1 MKFNIHKLMDLK
13 NPTDLDNYN
22 PNKPIF
28 YKNYLFHY
36 LIMFDKLELL
46 KLNKHPIN
54 KLNEENLDGLM
65 LAAKYNNIPILK
77 YLIKEYPEHIL
88 KHNSEGLNFINYI
101 KNPNEIIKL
110 IKEFPDIDW
119 NYLFK
124 FKNEKNIFFYCFL
137 ISKLNVKNLEW
148 FISKYKFN
156 PYFTLSSIILNYKL
170 TDSEKINIFDKFT
183 DIEINNKNYNNE
195 GLIINLIN
203 LENIIL
209 TEYFVKRNIDL
220 EYITKPYE
228 LFLSPFFYLY
238 SKIILKGYDD
248 FKKIEK
254 ILEII
259 WKKIKLDYN
268 YVNKSG
274 INYVGLVLQFN
285 CKHCNSKILDKII
298 HEILINSPNESW
310 LQLNLN
316 KETPLFYL
324 VKYPFNKYFKYIKN
338 KKLNVQQKNNS
349 GETVLDIAPEKWQ
362 EELKKLDNFKLEDIV
377 LLDLNEYQHYT
388 IFTATNIDLIIY
400 FIYLS
405 TKYKN
410 LYIPKLDKN
419 ELNNID
425 SDIEYPWIILYEKE
439 ISFEKGKFK
448 LYPNLNLNINNI
460 RRNKQYDY
468 AVLFLSQNLEN
479 NLKHANIIFY
489 DFKNLIIERFEPYGD
504 DGIENEIDNFLEE
517 TLTWNTGMKYLK
529 PSKYLPKPGYQL
541 LSNEL
546 DNKNQKNGDFGGFCL
561 GWCIWYIE
569 HRIKNNTINSI
580 TLNKKTLEKMLKLDD
595 SIVEFIRNYS
605 NTLFNKKIQ
614 IIKKICPEYTC
625 VKNMSNAILS
635 EKLTD
640 KIYNYAN
647 NFFSVNK

>member
-1 MKFNIHKLMDLK
+1 MKFNIDKLMDLK
-13 NPTDLDNYN
+13 NPSDLDNYKL
-22 PNKPIF
+22 NKPIF

-54 KLNEENLDGLM
+54 KVNEENLDGLM

-77 YLIKEYPEHIL
+77 YLIKEYPEYAI

-101 KNPNEIIKL
+101 KNPSKIIKL
-110 IKEFPDIDW
+110 MKEFPYIDW
-119 NYLFK
+119 EYLFK
-124 FKNEKNIFFYCFL
+124 FKNEQNITFYMVL
-137 ISKLNVKNLEW
+137 IRQLNVKNLEW

-156 PYFTLSSIILNYKL
+156 SYFTLVAIIANKIL
-170 TDSEKINIFDKFT
+170 TDSEKINIFNKFT
-183 DIEINNKNYNNE
+183 DKEINTKNFENE
-195 GLIINLIN
+195 GLIIKLIN
-203 LENIIL
+203 MEDTVL

-220 EYITKPYE
+220 EYVTNPYR

-238 SKIILKGYDD
+238 SKITLKGYDD

-254 ILEII
+254 ILELI
-259 WKKIKLDYN
+259 WEKIKLDYN

-274 INYVGLVLQFN
+274 INYVQLVLQFN

-298 HEILINSPNESW
+298 DEILINSPNESW

-338 KKLNVQQKNNS
+338 KKLNVKQKNNS
-349 GETVLDIAPEKWQ
+349 GQTVLDIAPEKWA
-362 EELKKLDNFKLEDIV
+362 EELKKLDNFKVEDNV
-377 LLDLNEYQHYT
+377 LLDLNKYQHYT
-388 IFTATNIDLIIY
+388 IFTATNIDLILY

-410 LYIPKLDKN
+410 LYIPKLYKN

-425 SDIEYPWIILYEKE
+425 KDIEYPWIILYQKE
-439 ISFEKGKFK
+439 VSFEKGKFK
-448 LYPNLNLNINNI
+448 LYSNLNLNINNI
-460 RRNKQYDY
+460 RRDKKYDY
-468 AVLFLSQNLEN
+468 AVLFLSQFLEN
-479 NLKHANIIFY
+479 NLKHANIILY
-489 DFKNLIIERFEPYGD
+489 DFKNLSIERFEPYGD

-517 TLTWNTGMKYLK
+517 TLTWNTGMKYFK

-541 LSNEL
+541 LANEN
-546 DNKNQKNGDFGGFCL
+546 DYKNEKRGDFGGFCL
-561 GWCIWYIE
+561 GWCIWYVE
-569 HRIKNNTINSI
+569 HRIKNNNIDII
-580 TLNKKTLEKMLKLDD
+580 TLNKKTLEKMLKLND
-595 SIVEFIRNYS
+595 SLAEFIRNYS
-605 NTLFNKKIQ
+605 NTLFNKKLQ
-614 IIKKICPEYTC
+614 IIKKICKDYIC
-625 VKNMSNAILS
+625 VKNMSNLYLS
-635 EKLTD
+635 EELSD

-647 NFFSVNK
+647 NFFSIK